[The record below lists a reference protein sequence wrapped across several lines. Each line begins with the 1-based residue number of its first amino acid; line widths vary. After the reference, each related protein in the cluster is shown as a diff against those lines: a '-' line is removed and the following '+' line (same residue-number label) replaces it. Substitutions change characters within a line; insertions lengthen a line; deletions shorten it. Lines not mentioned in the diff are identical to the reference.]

1 MITKEK
7 IAQEVITASKGGQ
20 ITSYR
25 KLDPREV
32 YEVIEKA
39 RNALMQGVLDSGG
52 VLDGEFITQFK
63 NVPILNDMSTHQK
76 YSIVPTRLVS
86 FSDRESIQQVS
97 SMKNQRDP
105 FIRIYNGALGTY
117 GSLEAGKI
125 SGKVGY
131 YIERVKVGT
140 DQSLRIYYVNCPFQY
155 KDVMIKMI
163 ASTYDFDEDEA
174 LPIPAGFE
182 QQLVA
187 MVYQELG
194 IQLSTPLDLKNDVQ
208 PPTQ

>member
-105 FIRIYNGALGTY
+105 FVRIHNLGMF
-117 GSLEAGKI
+117 GRLEAGAI
-125 SGKVGY
+125 SGRVGY
-131 YIERVKVGT
+131 YPERVKIGT
-140 DQSLRIYYVNCPFQY
+140 DQSIRIYYENCPFQY